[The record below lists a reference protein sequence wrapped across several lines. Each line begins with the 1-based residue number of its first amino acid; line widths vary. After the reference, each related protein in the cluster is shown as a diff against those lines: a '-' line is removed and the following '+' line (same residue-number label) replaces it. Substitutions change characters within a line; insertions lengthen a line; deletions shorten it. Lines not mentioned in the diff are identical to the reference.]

1 MSTPKYFVETVS
13 RIEPD
18 PRSGMVK
25 LTFAASH
32 GGAEED
38 QVTLIIPAGAL
49 NAAFQKV
56 GQVMQTSFGQGRGPG
71 PGRQRGPGGPGGQGF
86 PDLTES

>member
-1 MSTPKYFVETVS
+1 MSTPRHYVETVS

-25 LTFAASH
+25 LTFSATHA
-32 GGAEED
+32 GAEED
-38 QVTLIIPAGAL
+38 QVTLVIPAAAL

-56 GQVMQTSFGQGRGPG
+56 GQVMQKTFGQGRGPGQG
-71 PGRQRGPGGPGGQGF
+71 PGRQRGPGGQSF